1 MNRVFRP
8 GRRSASRRKTVAGF
22 SLLELAVALSL
33 VGLLTSAGLLLFKA
47 WEEHRQR
54 MATQDYLHEAK
65 AALNVFARLNRRL
78 PSVDSDGDGLEGP
91 LTPEQGWLPYQTL
104 GVNPVDAWGNPLRY
118 SITRGMDQS
127 PDSTIFTHATK
138 CSEVAKMFG
147 GLKNV
152 NSDLATYARVRY
164 DQPGNYAAFV
174 PAIISSGG
182 GRDLDGLA
190 GTHDGIALV
199 SAPPSAGVDDIVLA
213 LDSMEI
219 YSLFVCTPPTASSP
233 VGPLTPAP

>member
-1 MNRVFRP
+1 MCLVNRVSQP
-8 GRRSASRRKTVAGF
+8 GRRSANRRETAAGF
-22 SLLELAVALSL
+22 SLLELAVTLSL
-33 VGLLTSAGLLLFKA
+33 VGLLASAGLLLFKA
-47 WEEHRQR
+47 VEEHRQR
-54 MATQDYLHEAK
+54 MTTQDYLREAK
-65 AALNVFARLNRRL
+65 AALNVFARLNKRL

-104 GVNPVDAWGNPLRY
+104 GLNPADAWGNSLVY
-118 SITRGMDQS
+118 SITRGMDQ
-127 PDSTIFTHATK
+127 PPESTIFTHATK

-152 NSDLATYARVRY
+152 NSDLATYARIRY
-164 DQPGNYAAFV
+164 DQLGNYAAFV

-199 SAPPSAGVDDIVLA
+199 SAPPSAGFDDIVLA

-219 YSLFVCTPPTASSP
+219 YALFGCPPLSP